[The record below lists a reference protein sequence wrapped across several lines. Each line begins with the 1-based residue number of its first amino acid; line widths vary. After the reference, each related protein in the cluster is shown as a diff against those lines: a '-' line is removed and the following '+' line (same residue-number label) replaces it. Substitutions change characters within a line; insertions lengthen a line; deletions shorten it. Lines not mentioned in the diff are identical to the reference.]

1 MAILVV
7 DDDPE
12 TRAQLG
18 RTLRESG
25 DAKGAVANYRRA
37 LQIDPKLPLELKQ
50 KIKAVEEQ

>member
-1 MAILVV
+1 MEPDEASNYVAWG
-7 DDDPE
+7 D
-12 TRAQLG
+12 A
-18 RTLRESG
+18 LRESG